1 MDCIQL
7 WAIVPELIL
16 MSAGILL
23 VPLAGIVR
31 GRWRI
36 LPAVFALL
44 GFLAALGFTAR
55 MLPWQPVA
63 VFCDTYAVDGLA
75 TVLKLL
81 LEAGAIITLLV
92 VIAYFRDHYTVAHAP
107 LAILFSTLGAIGLV
121 SSLDLTLI
129 ILTLQMVSL
138 PAYLLVG
145 LLRRERRANEAT
157 LKYFI
162 YAAVALAVMAYGLTF
177 LYGLTGK
184 VNLAD
189 IGQGLAAA
197 QAGGATMWIAFAAA
211 LILIGYAFEATVVP
225 FHFWAPDVY
234 EGATAPVAGFVS
246 VVPKIASFG
255 ALIRF
260 ALLALPGGRAGWPLA
275 LAILAAV
282 TMTLGNVAALRQTR
296 LKRLLAYSSIAQAGY
311 VLMAVAVAGTVPNA
325 SSAASYYL
333 AVYLFM
339 NLGAFAVVAQL
350 ERAWGTDQIAA
361 LRGLGRRA
369 PGPALVLTL
378 SLLSLAG
385 IPPLAG
391 FAGKVLVLE
400 VALDGGLAWLAVIAA
415 INWIVALY
423 YYVGL
428 VAQIYFRPATRD
440 AELPGRAGYRLAWV
454 VSLAGTLVLGI
465 VPALPLALTD
475 LASLLAP

>member
-1 MDCIQL
+1 MTCIQL

-16 MSAGILL
+16 MSVGILL
-23 VPLAGIVR
+23 VPLAGFVR

-36 LPAVFALL
+36 LPALFALL

-55 MLPWQPVA
+55 MLPWQPVV
-63 VFCDTYAVDGLA
+63 VFCNTYAVDGLA
-75 TVLKLL
+75 TVLKLM
-81 LEAGAIITLLV
+81 LEVGAMITLLV
-92 VIAYFRDHYTVAHAP
+92 VVAYFRDHYTVAHAP
-107 LAILFSTLGAIGLV
+107 LAILFSTLGALGLV

-129 ILTLQMVSL
+129 VLTLQMVSL

-145 LLRRERRANEAT
+145 LIRKDRPANEAT

-177 LYGLTGK
+177 LYGLTGR
-184 VNLAD
+184 VNLAE
-189 IGQGLAAA
+189 IGRGLT
-197 QAGGATMWIAFAAA
+197 GGNTMWISFAAA

-234 EGATAPVAGFVS
+234 EGATAPVAGFLS
-246 VVPKIASFG
+246 VVPKIGSFG

-260 ALLALPGGRAGWPLA
+260 VLLALPGGLAGWPLA
-275 LAILAAV
+275 MAILAAV
-282 TMTLGNVAALRQTR
+282 TMSLGNVVALRQTR

-311 VLMAVAVAGTVPNA
+311 VLMAVAVAGKA
-325 SSAASYYL
+325 AGAASAASYYL

-339 NLGAFAVVAQL
+339 NLGAFAVVAQV
-350 ERAWGTDQIAA
+350 ERVWGTDQIAV

-391 FAGKVLVLE
+391 FAGKVLVLK
-400 VALDGGLAWLAVIAA
+400 VALDGGLTWLAAIAA
-415 INWIVALY
+415 LNWVVALY

-428 VAQIYFRPATRD
+428 VAQIYFQPARPVAR
-440 AELPGRAGYRLAWV
+440 ESGLPGRAGYRFAWI

-465 VPALPLALTD
+465 APALGLSLTD
-475 LASLLAP
+475 LTAMLIH